1 MKLLKKVACILSC
14 AALLTCAT
22 APAFAASTSED
33 SLIPPVSNN
42 DESLYEYETRGP
54 LLINGH
60 LFARMGYETANYHI
74 YISDPDAVGIRIN
87 DMPIA
92 TTNEVVVYGTAQEIG
107 LTGDFGDVTVKIT
120 VFYED
125 RAPYTTYETFDL
137 NSYYCGRDHALTDRC
152 HG

>member
-1 MKLLKKVACILSC
+1 MKLFKRILCVLSC

-33 SLIPPVSNN
+33 NAVSTLN
-42 DESLYEYETRGP
+42 DYGAPYEYETRGP

-107 LTGDFGDVTVKIT
+107 LTGDFGDITVKIT

-125 RAPYTTYETFDL
+125 RAPYTAYETFDL

>member
-22 APAFAASTSED
+22 APVFAASTSED
-33 SLIPPVSNN
+33 NAVVHSEN
-42 DESLYEYETRGP
+42 EYEYETRGP

-92 TTNEVVVYGTAQEIG
+92 TTNEVVVYGTAQEID
-107 LTGDFGDVTVKIT
+107 LSGDFGEITVKIT

-125 RAPYTTYETFDL
+125 RAPYTAYETFDL